1 MLIFEGANMNYLN
14 VIFSNNFALLI
25 TTNSSDNPLLDAAIM
40 TLKNIKSEDEIKSTY
55 SKIKISNYSSLSFER
70 LLNELKL
77 NQYGVD
83 I

>member
-1 MLIFEGANMNYLN
+1 MNYLN

-40 TLKNIKSEDEIKSTY
+40 TLKNIKTEDEIKSAY
-55 SKIKISNYSSLSFER
+55 CKIKISNYSSLSFER

>member
-1 MLIFEGANMNYLN
+1 MNYLN

-40 TLKNIKSEDEIKSTY
+40 TLKNIKSEDEIKSAY
-55 SKIKISNYSSLSFER
+55 SKIKISNYSSLNFER

>member
-1 MLIFEGANMNYLN
+1 MNYLN

-25 TTNSSDNPLLDAAIM
+25 TTNSSVNPSLDAAIM
-40 TLKNIKSEDEIKSTY
+40 TLKNIKSEDEIKLAY
-55 SKIKISNYSSLSFER
+55 SKIKISNYSSLNFER

>member
-1 MLIFEGANMNYLN
+1 MTYLN
-14 VIFSNNFALLI
+14 DIFSNNFALLI

-40 TLKNIKSEDEIKSTY
+40 TLKNIKTEDEIKSAY
-55 SKIKISNYSSLSFER
+55 CKIKISNYSSLNFER

-77 NQYGVD
+77 NQYGMD

>member
-1 MLIFEGANMNYLN
+1 MNYLN
-14 VIFSNNFALLI
+14 DIFSNNFALLI

-40 TLKNIKSEDEIKSTY
+40 TLKNIKSEDEIKSAY
-55 SKIKISNYSSLSFER
+55 SKIKISNYSSLNFER
-70 LLNELKL
+70 LLHELKL